1 MEDILFDIHSKV
13 GIFNTYDNGDAEM
26 EKLIERLIQKDRIAL
41 SKLIT
46 MVENDSPQLLN
57 IMKAIYPLTGKAYVL
72 GVTGSPGAGKSTLVD
87 KLIRNFRSKGQSVG
101 VLCVDP
107 SSIFSGGAFL
117 GDRVRMEW
125 AYRDDG
131 VYLRSL
137 ATRGALGGLAPR
149 LGEIIKLMDAFG
161 KEVIIVETV
170 GVGQMEAD
178 IIRYADTKI
187 VVSVPGLGDQLQALK
202 AGILEIAD
210 VLVVNKA
217 DLSGAQDV
225 AEDLQMML
233 YLRKESDWT
242 PEILLT
248 EALNSRGISDLY
260 EAIQRH
266 RTFLSQSGLKERQ
279 TKLQREQT
287 CCGAVEEG
295 LKKYLRESFLGVEE
309 VKTILKTVQEEGLN
323 PYHAADEILQL
334 LLPIHIEEGE

>member
-1 MEDILFDIHSKV
+1 
-13 GIFNTYDNGDAEM
+13 M
-26 EKLIERLIQKDRIAL
+26 EKLLEGLIQKDRIAL

-46 MVENDSPQLLN
+46 IVENDSPQLLD

-72 GVTGSPGAGKSTLVD
+72 GVTGPPGAGKSTLVD

-101 VLCVDP
+101 ILCVDP

-125 AYRDDG
+125 AYQDDG
-131 VYLRSL
+131 VFLRSL

-149 LGEIIKLMDAFG
+149 VSEIIKLMDVFG

-178 IIRYADTKI
+178 IIGYADTKI
-187 VVSVPGLGDQLQALK
+187 VVSVPGLGDQMQALK

-225 AEDLQMML
+225 ADNLKMML
-233 YLRKESDWT
+233 YLRKESEWT

-248 EALNSRGISDLY
+248 EALNNRGISDLY

-266 RTFLSQSGLKERQ
+266 RTFLCQSGLKERQ
-279 TKLQREQT
+279 TKLQREHA
-287 CCGAVEEG
+287 CYGAIKEG
-295 LKKYLRESFLGVEE
+295 LKRYLRECFLEVEE
-309 VKTILKTVQEEGLN
+309 VKTIIKTVQEEGLN

-334 LLPIHIEEGE
+334 LLPIHFKEGG

>member
-1 MEDILFDIHSKV
+1 
-13 GIFNTYDNGDAEM
+13 M
-26 EKLIERLIQKDRIAL
+26 EKLLEGLIQKDRIAL

-46 MVENDSPQLLN
+46 IVENDSPQLLD

-72 GVTGSPGAGKSTLVD
+72 GVTGPPGAGKSTLVD

-101 VLCVDP
+101 ILCVDP

-125 AYRDDG
+125 AYQDDG
-131 VYLRSL
+131 VFLRSL

-149 LGEIIKLMDAFG
+149 VSEIIKLMDVFG

-187 VVSVPGLGDQLQALK
+187 VVSVPGLGDQMQALK

-225 AEDLQMML
+225 AEDLKMML
-233 YLRKESDWT
+233 YLRKESDWI

-248 EALNSRGISDLY
+248 EALNNRGISDLY

-266 RTFLSQSGLKERQ
+266 RTFLCQSGLKERQ
-279 TKLQREQT
+279 TQLQSEHA
-287 CCGAVEEG
+287 CYAAIELG
-295 LKKYLRESFLGVEE
+295 LKKYLRKSFLEVKE
-309 VKTILKTVQEEGLN
+309 VKTILETVQEEGFN

>member
-1 MEDILFDIHSKV
+1 
-13 GIFNTYDNGDAEM
+13 M
-26 EKLIERLIQKDRIAL
+26 EKLIERLIQNDRIAL

-46 MVENDSPQLLN
+46 MIENDSPKSLD

-72 GVTGSPGAGKSTLVD
+72 GVTGPPGAGKSTLVD
-87 KLIRNFRSKGQSVG
+87 KLIRNFRSKDYSVG

-125 AYRDDG
+125 AYQDDG

-149 LGEIIKLMDAFG
+149 LSEIIKLMDAFG
-161 KEVIIVETV
+161 QEVIIVETV

-187 VVSVPGLGDQLQALK
+187 VVSVPGLGDQMQALK

-217 DLSGAQDV
+217 DLPGAREVVD
-225 AEDLQMML
+225 DLQMML
-233 YLRKESDWT
+233 YLRKDSDWT
-242 PEILLT
+242 PEIVLT
-248 EALNSRGISDLY
+248 EALNDRGISDLDA
-260 EAIQRH
+260 AIQRH
-266 RTFLSQSGLKERQ
+266 RTFLGQAGLKEQQ
-279 TKLQREQT
+279 THLQRKHA
-287 CCGAVEEG
+287 CYGAIEER
-295 LKKYLRESFLGVEE
+295 LKNYLRESFLEVEE
-309 VKTILKTVQEEGLN
+309 VKNILVRVQEEGLN
-323 PYHAADEILQL
+323 PYQAADEILQL
-334 LLPIHIEEGE
+334 FFTNTHEEGD

>member
-1 MEDILFDIHSKV
+1 
-13 GIFNTYDNGDAEM
+13 M

-46 MVENDSPQLLN
+46 MVENDSPKSLD

-72 GVTGSPGAGKSTLVD
+72 GVTGPPGAGKSTLVD
-87 KLIRNFRSKGQSVG
+87 KLIRNFRSEDYSVG

-125 AYRDDG
+125 AYKDDG

-149 LGEIIKLMDAFG
+149 LSEIIKLMDAYG
-161 KEVIIVETV
+161 KEIIIVETV

-187 VVSVPGLGDQLQALK
+187 VVSVPGLGDQMQALK

-217 DLSGAQDV
+217 DLPGARDV
-225 AEDLQMML
+225 VDDLQMML
-233 YLRKESDWT
+233 YLKKESDWT
-242 PEILLT
+242 PEIVLT
-248 EALNSRGISDLY
+248 EALNDRGISDLY
-260 EAIQRH
+260 EAIHRH
-266 RTFLSQSGLKERQ
+266 RTFLCQSGLKKQQ
-279 TKLQREQT
+279 THLQREHA
-287 CCGAVEEG
+287 CYGAIEEG
-295 LKKYLRESFLGVEE
+295 LKNYLRKSFLEVDE
-309 VKTILKTVQEEGLN
+309 VKTILKRVREEDLN

-334 LLPIHIEEGE
+334 LFANTH